1 MMELREANSAVST
14 IKIAITH
21 KLRVRKV
28 INYEWH

>member
-1 MMELREANSAVST
+1 MMELREANSASQH

-28 INYEWH
+28 INVRMA